1 MEIVLAHHYIPH
13 IKQRR
18 EEIYAKKIEGYKPRR
33 WVVERT
39 NSWTNRFRKLATS
52 YEKTLGSFFALSL
65 LACALIAW
73 RQTISIYG

>member
-1 MEIVLAHHYIPH
+1 MKIVLENNYIPH

-18 EEIYAKKIEGYKPRR
+18 EEADAKKNEGFKPRR

-52 YEKTLGSFFALSL
+52 YEKTLPAFFALHL
-65 LACALIAW
+65 FAAALIAW
-73 RQTISIYG
+73 RETIFIYG